1 MSKGNL
7 ITKNDRTPSE
17 RRASAKKA
25 GIASGVARRQKKALR
40 ELLEIALKMTAP
52 SGKTNAEEMVS
63 AMILAAQA
71 GDVKAF
77 LAIRDTIGE
86 KPVDKV
92 QVGFADSLAEQLE
105 DVDE

>member
-25 GIASGVARRQKKALR
+25 GIASGAARRQKKALK
-40 ELLEIALKMTAP
+40 ELLEMALKMPAA
-52 SGKTNAEEMVS
+52 SGRTNAEDIVS
-63 AMILAAQA
+63 AMIKAAQS

-77 LAIRDTIGE
+77 IAIRDTIGE
-86 KPVDKV
+86 KPVDKL
-92 QVGFADSLAEQLE
+92 QVGLADNIAEQLE
-105 DVDE
+105 DVGE